1 MTQGILSAPALLY
14 PSRPFVLHA
23 EGGFRYFNASDVP
36 AAEIVRLLAGSFARE
51 PMAAALGVGAPE
63 LAGLIERFM
72 PECRTNGLSVVA
84 VPETSPDTL
93 AAAFLSRD
101 FKSRVPEG
109 LAQDFP
115 WFAPVGEA
123 LAHVGAAYEARH
135 PGLAPGEAADLWMVG
150 TDPRFAGRGIA
161 ARLFRICAEL
171 ARENGFRRCVTECTG
186 RYSQKAAERAGFTEV
201 ARLAYAAFRFEGG
214 PLFAGVPAPHAHL
227 AIYDRAL

>member
-1 MTQGILSAPALLY
+1 MTQAAVAPTASLY
-14 PSRPFVLHA
+14 PTRPFVLHK

-36 AAEIVRLLAGSFARE
+36 GSEIVRLLAESFARE
-51 PMAAALGVGAPE
+51 PMALALGAGAPE

-84 VPETSPDTL
+84 VPEDGPDVL
-93 AAAFLSRD
+93 AAAFLTRD
-101 FKSRVPEG
+101 FKARLPEG
-109 LAQDFP
+109 VLEDFP
-115 WFAPVGEA
+115 WFLPVGEA
-123 LAHVGAAYEARH
+123 LMRVGEAYETRH
-135 PGLAPGEAADLWMVG
+135 PGLAPGDAADLWMVG

-186 RYSQKAAERAGFTEV
+186 RFSQKAAERAGFSEV
-201 ARLAYAAFRFEGG
+201 SRLSYGDFRFDGRAV
-214 PLFAGVPAPHAHL
+214 FAAVPAPHTHL